1 MGVHLNDLPP
11 KVREQVARKMVQK
24 ATPQSRKRDSSPCA
38 GEPFGE
44 RIATSAA
51 PPADAQRKWRRQT
64 PPEDAGPRNDS
75 TGEALGKYHNQKAV
89 RYVGDNAIRFDSQKE
104 ARRFDELMLLQK
116 AGKIRELKLQVD
128 FTLQEAYTMPDT
140 GNRVRAI
147 RYRADFTYLERVG
160 DDFGYTVDR
169 DVEIATSASP
179 PRNDKPGERI
189 AATPAGCRND
199 ETEVHA
205 ATSPSGLRP
214 ATSPCAGEALGWRL
228 VVEDVKSDGTR
239 TREYG
244 IKRKLMAEKY
254 GVQIKEI

>member
-11 KVREQVARKMVQK
+11 KVREQVARKMVRDTSSGAARHLPHKGK
-24 ATPQSRKRDSSPCA
+24 APTPGPA
-38 GEPFGE
+38 GHPLPGE
-44 RIATSAA
+44 GKGA
-51 PPADAQRKWRRQT
+51 
-64 PPEDAGPRNDS
+64 
-75 TGEALGKYHNQKAV
+75 GKYHNQKAV

-160 DDFGYTVDR
+160 DDFGYAVDR
-169 DVEIATSASP
+169 DVEIATSAAP
-179 PRNDKPGERI
+179 PRNDKTGVQI
-189 AATPAGCRND
+189 ATTPAGSRND
-199 ETEVHA
+199 
-205 ATSPSGLRP
+205 SGN
-214 ATSPCAGEALGWRL
+214 WRL

-254 GVQIKEI
+254 GIQIKEI

>member
-11 KVREQVARKMVQK
+11 KVRERVARKMVQDTSSGAARHLPLK
-24 ATPQSRKRDSSPCA
+24 GKTPTPGPA
-38 GEPFGE
+38 GHPLPGE
-44 RIATSAA
+44 G
-51 PPADAQRKWRRQT
+51 K
-64 PPEDAGPRNDS
+64 
-75 TGEALGKYHNQKAV
+75 GEGKYRNRKAE

-104 ARRFDELMLLQK
+104 ARRFDELILLLK

-160 DDFGYTVDR
+160 DDFGWVPAGDPSGGSA
-169 DVEIATSASP
+169 ATSAPLLSQG
-179 PRNDKPGERI
+179 DISTAEGI
-189 AATPAGCRND
+189 T
-199 ETEVHA
+199 
-205 ATSPSGLRP
+205 
-214 ATSPCAGEALGWRL
+214 PCAGEALGWRL
-228 VVEDVKSDGTR
+228 VVEDVKSEGTR

-254 GVQIKEI
+254 GIQIREV

>member
-11 KVREQVARKMVQK
+11 KVREQVARKMVRDTSSGAARHLPLKGK
-24 ATPQSRKRDSSPCA
+24 APTPGPA
-38 GEPFGE
+38 GHPLPGE
-44 RIATSAA
+44 
-51 PPADAQRKWRRQT
+51 DK
-64 PPEDAGPRNDS
+64 
-75 TGEALGKYHNQKAV
+75 GEGKYHNQKAV

-104 ARRFDELMLLQK
+104 ARRFDELMLLHK

-160 DDFGYTVDR
+160 DDFGWV
-169 DVEIATSASP
+169 
-179 PRNDKPGERI
+179 
-189 AATPAGCRND
+189 PAGD
-199 ETEVHA
+199 
-205 ATSPSGLRP
+205 PSGGFA

-254 GVQIKEI
+254 GVQIREV